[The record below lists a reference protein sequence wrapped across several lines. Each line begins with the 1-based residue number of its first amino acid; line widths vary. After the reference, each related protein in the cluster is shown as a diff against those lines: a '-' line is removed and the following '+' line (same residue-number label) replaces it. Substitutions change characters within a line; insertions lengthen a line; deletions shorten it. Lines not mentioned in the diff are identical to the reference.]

1 MERQWNQLAGLF
13 LIDRTGII
21 RWVFVEAT
29 EGAAGIGKYAPEA
42 QIVVLAQT
50 LLR

>member
-29 EGAAGIGKYAPEA
+29 DGPAGIGTYPPEA
-42 QIVVLAQT
+42 EIVILVQT
-50 LLR
+50 LLQ

>member
-29 EGAAGIGKYAPEA
+29 EGA